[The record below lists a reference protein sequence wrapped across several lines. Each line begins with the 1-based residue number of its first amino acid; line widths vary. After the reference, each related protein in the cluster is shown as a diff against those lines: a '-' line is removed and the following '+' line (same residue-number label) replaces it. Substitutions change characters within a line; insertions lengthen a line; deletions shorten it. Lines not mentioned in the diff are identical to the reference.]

1 MGFLRKERQSE
12 TNDASQQAK
21 KQALSA
27 VDLTNAVLV
36 NFYGE
41 GKTAINKSGYPDFI
55 GGFPSMAP
63 SKKHI
68 FFVNVCFIG
77 C

>member
-1 MGFLRKERQSE
+1 MSCLKKEKKSDV
-12 TNDASQQAK
+12 NDTSQQAK

-41 GKTAINKSGYPDFI
+41 GKTAINMGI
-55 GGFPSMAP
+55 GLTCGLWNQHL
-63 SKKHI
+63 K
-68 FFVNVCFIG
+68 V
-77 C
+77 